1 MAETCIFFA
10 LDEDTLTSQGLKEPS
25 VSNINKNMLRY
36 MYVQQKNR
44 MDSKIIIGVNY
55 VKLIDFL
62 FPGLCDRSRGGA
74 HGLVA
79 GRASHGVD
87 HHLGAR

>member
-1 MAETCIFFA
+1 MHFFA

-36 MYVQQKNR
+36 LYVQQKNR
-44 MDSKIIIGVNY
+44 MDSNM
-55 VKLIDFL
+55 
-62 FPGLCDRSRGGA
+62 A

-79 GRASHGVD
+79 ERASYGVD
-87 HHLGAR
+87 HHLGA